1 MFKLL
6 PVFTGNNRPFNV
18 TLAMPH
24 ATRPTTVIFHLLM
37 FTTDAKKLQ
46 IDSKLT
52 QKIQSLIIGRLLV
65 IFLILVASWV
75 WNSGRLKLS
84 LDDFPRG
91 LFFVFIICV
100 GLTIAYFFIL
110 RLNRNYGLQVR
121 IQFFFDSLL
130 ITWLVW
136 RTGDLTS
143 PYITLYILLISIAS
157 VFLTARETIL
167 TASVCVF
174 LFTIL
179 SIAVATETLQSFGV
193 TPSAGKIVQ
202 IIGFNAAAFLAVG
215 LLAARLSDRHA
226 SGEVLKQ
233 TAKTLASLRLL
244 HERIIESIRSGLITT
259 DLEGNIFTFNAAAA
273 EITGYKSDEM
283 IGKSIA
289 TLFGNIEH
297 SMALA
302 IETTESGDQPPR
314 FEADLITPEGFA
326 VRVGYGISPL
336 FSEEGET
343 TGLIITFQDL
353 TEIRSMEESVRRKD
367 RLAAVG
373 RVAAG
378 LAHEIRN
385 PLGAMR
391 GAIQVLESQ
400 TQPGTSQASLMEI
413 ILRESDRLNKIIT
426 NFLTYARP
434 RVSNFSEI
442 DVREAIS
449 DTVMLLKHSPDVK
462 EHHKLET
469 VVPHQPVMLA
479 ADPTQLKQI
488 FWNLARNALFAMP
501 DGGTLQVETE
511 KIAFNR
517 VRIIFSDTGVG
528 MSPEQVERLFEPFS
542 NSTTGGTGLGLSIVY
557 QIIRD
562 HNGTINVRSRENE
575 GSTITIELPTEFDKK
590 THQDEEKGESEF
602 KSSRLESFLR
612 VKE

>member
-1 MFKLL
+1 MFNL
-6 PVFTGNNRPFNV
+6 
-18 TLAMPH
+18 
-24 ATRPTTVIFHLLM
+24 
-37 FTTDAKKLQ
+37 DAKVSSS
-46 IDSKLT
+46 DTKLT

-65 IFLILVASWV
+65 VFLILVASWI
-75 WNSGRLKLS
+75 WNSGRLRLS
-84 LDDFPRG
+84 FDDFPRG
-91 LFFVFIICV
+91 LFFVFLISV

-110 RLNRNYGLQVR
+110 RLSRNYTVQVR
-121 IQFFFDSLL
+121 VQFFFDALL

-143 PYITLYILLISIAS
+143 PYITLYIVLVSIAS
-157 VFLTARETIL
+157 AFLMARETIL
-167 TASVCVF
+167 LASFCVLLFAVLSLSVAMGF
-174 LFTIL
+174 LN
-179 SIAVATETLQSFGV
+179 SFGV
-193 TPSAGKIVQ
+193 TPSSEKIVQ
-202 IIGFNAAAFLAVG
+202 IIAFNGGALLLVG
-215 LLAARLSDRHA
+215 LLAARLSDRSA
-226 SGEVLKQ
+226 SGEELKQ

-244 HERIIESIRSGLITT
+244 HERIVESIRSGLITT
-259 DLEGNIFTFNAAAA
+259 DLEGNIYTLNSAAC
-273 EITGYKSDEM
+273 EITGYTSDQL
-283 IGKSIA
+283 IGRSIA
-289 TLFGNIEH
+289 TLFGDIEQ
-297 SMALA
+297 SMSLTFES
-302 IETTESGDQPPR
+302 IEIGEQPPR

-326 VRVGYGISPL
+326 VRVGYGISSL
-336 FSEEGET
+336 FSETGET

-391 GAIQVLESQ
+391 GAIQVLDSQ
-400 TQPGTSQASLMEI
+400 TPRGTAQASLMEI
-413 ILRESDRLNKIIT
+413 ILRESDRLNKIIS

-442 DVREAIS
+442 DVREAIG

-462 EHHKLET
+462 EQHKLET
-469 VVPHQPVMLA
+469 ILPRGPVLLA

-488 FWNLARNALFAMP
+488 FWNLARNALNAMP
-501 DGGTLQVETE
+501 EGGVLKVETD
-511 KIAFNR
+511 KIAYNR
-517 VRIIFSDTGVG
+517 VRIVFTDTGCG

-542 NSTTGGTGLGLSIVY
+542 DSTTGGTGLGLSIVY

-575 GSTITIELPTEFDKK
+575 GTTITIELPTEVEKQK
-590 THQDEEKGESEF
+590 QLDEDLEGEF
-602 KSSRLESFLR
+602 KSSRLETFLK

>member
-1 MFKLL
+1 MF
-6 PVFTGNNRPFNV
+6 N
-18 TLAMPH
+18 
-24 ATRPTTVIFHLLM
+24 I
-37 FTTDAKKLQ
+37 DAKLSPSDTKT
-46 IDSKLT
+46 T

-84 LDDFPRG
+84 FEDFPRG
-91 LFFVFIICV
+91 LFFVFLISV

-110 RLNRNYGLQVR
+110 RLSRNYAAQVR

-143 PYITLYILLISIAS
+143 PYITLYIVLISIAS

-167 TASVCVF
+167 TASFCVL
-174 LFTIL
+174 LFTVL
-179 SIAVATETLQSFGV
+179 SVLVSTGTIHSFGV
-193 TPSAGKIVQ
+193 IPSSEKIVQ
-202 IIGFNAAAFLAVG
+202 IIAFNGGALLLVG

-226 SGEVLKQ
+226 SGEQLKE
-233 TAKTLASLRLL
+233 TKKTLASLRVL

-259 DLEGNIFTFNAAAA
+259 DLEGNIYTFNAAAS
-273 EITGYKSDEM
+273 EITGYKSDAM

-289 TLFGNIEH
+289 ALFGNIEE
-297 SMALA
+297 SMALTLDA
-302 IETTESGDQPPR
+302 LETGEPPPR
-314 FEADLITPEGFA
+314 FEADLMTPDGFG
-326 VRVGYGISPL
+326 VRVGYSISPL
-336 FSEEGET
+336 FSESGET
-343 TGLIITFQDL
+343 SGLIITFQDL
-353 TEIRSMEESVRRKD
+353 TEIRTMEESVRRKD

-400 TQPGTSQASLMEI
+400 TKPGTSQASLMEI

-442 DVREAIS
+442 DVREAIGE
-449 DTVMLLKHSPDVK
+449 TVMLLKHSPDVK

-469 VVPHQPVMLA
+469 ILPRSPVMIS

-488 FWNLARNALFAMP
+488 FWNLARNSLNAMA
-501 DGGTLQVETE
+501 DGGTLKVETE

-517 VRIIFSDTGVG
+517 VRITFSDTGCG

-542 NSTTGGTGLGLSIVY
+542 DSTTGGTGLGLSIVY

-575 GSTITIELPTEFDKK
+575 GTTITIELPTEFV
-590 THQDEEKGESEF
+590 QQNGSEEDNSEGEF

>member
-1 MFKLL
+1 MFNL
-6 PVFTGNNRPFNV
+6 
-18 TLAMPH
+18 
-24 ATRPTTVIFHLLM
+24 
-37 FTTDAKKLQ
+37 DAKVSPS
-46 IDSKLT
+46 DTKLT

-65 IFLILVASWV
+65 VFLILVASWV

-84 LDDFPRG
+84 FDDFPRG
-91 LFFVFIICV
+91 LFFVFLISV

-110 RLNRNYGLQVR
+110 RLSRNYALQVR
-121 IQFFFDSLL
+121 VQFFFDALL

-143 PYITLYILLISIAS
+143 PYITLYIVLVSIAS
-157 VFLTARETIL
+157 AFLTARETIL
-167 TASVCVF
+167 LASFCVLMF
-174 LFTIL
+174 AVL
-179 SIAVATETLQSFGV
+179 SLAVAMGMLHSFGI
-193 TPSAGKIVQ
+193 TPSSEKIVQ
-202 IIGFNAAAFLAVG
+202 IIAFNGGALLLVG

-226 SGEVLKQ
+226 SGEQLKE
-233 TAKTLASLRLL
+233 TAKSLASLRVL

-259 DLEGNIFTFNAAAA
+259 DLDGNIYTFNSSAS

-289 TLFGNIEH
+289 SLFGDLEQ
-297 SMALA
+297 SMSLTFDSLE
-302 IETTESGDQPPR
+302 IGEQPPR

-326 VRVGYGISPL
+326 VRVGYGISSL
-336 FSEEGET
+336 FSESGET
-343 TGLIITFQDL
+343 SGLIITFQDL
-353 TEIRSMEESVRRKD
+353 TEIRTMEESVRRKD

-391 GAIQVLESQ
+391 GAIQVLDSQ
-400 TQPGTSQASLMEI
+400 TPRGTAQASLMEI

-442 DVREAIS
+442 DVREAIG
-449 DTVMLLKHSPDVK
+449 DTIMLLKHSPDVK
-462 EHHKLET
+462 EQHKLEALL
-469 VVPHQPVMLA
+469 PRGPVMLA

-501 DGGTLQVETE
+501 DGGVLKVETE

-517 VRIIFSDTGVG
+517 VRIVFSDTGCG

-542 NSTTGGTGLGLSIVY
+542 DSTTGGTGLGLSIVY

-575 GSTITIELPTEFDKK
+575 GTTITIEFPTEVEKPKQFE
-590 THQDEEKGESEF
+590 DEELESEF

>member
-1 MFKLL
+1 MFKLAAGKVL
-6 PVFTGNNRPFNV
+6 SFDTKP
-18 TLAMPH
+18 
-24 ATRPTTVIFHLLM
+24 
-37 FTTDAKKLQ
+37 
-46 IDSKLT
+46 T

-65 IFLILVASWV
+65 VFLLLVASWV

-84 LDDFPRG
+84 FDDFPRG
-91 LFFVFIICV
+91 LFFVFLISV

-110 RLNRNYGLQVR
+110 RLSSNYTAQVR

-143 PYITLYILLISIAS
+143 PYITLYIVLVSIAS
-157 VFLTARETIL
+157 VFLMARETIL
-167 TASVCVF
+167 LASFSVLMFAC
-174 LFTIL
+174 L
-179 SIAVATETLQSFGV
+179 SLAVAMEMLPSFGV
-193 TPSAGKIVQ
+193 TPSSEKIVQ
-202 IIGFNAAAFLAVG
+202 IIAFNGGALLLVG

-226 SGEVLKQ
+226 SGEQLKE
-233 TAKTLASLRLL
+233 TAKTLASLRVL

-259 DLEGNIFTFNAAAA
+259 DLEGNIYTFNAAAS

-283 IGKSIA
+283 LGNPIA
-289 TLFGNIEH
+289 SLFGNIEE
-297 SMALA
+297 SMSSTLDA
-302 IETTESGDQPPR
+302 IENGDQPPR
-314 FEADLITPEGFA
+314 FEADLMTPEGFA

-353 TEIRSMEESVRRKD
+353 TEIRTMEESVRRKD

-391 GAIQVLESQ
+391 GAIQVLDSQ
-400 TQPGTSQASLMEI
+400 TPRGTAQASLMEI

-442 DVREAIS
+442 DVREAIG
-449 DTVMLLKHSPDVK
+449 DTIMLLKHSPDVK
-462 EHHKLET
+462 EEHKLET
-469 VVPHQPVMLA
+469 VLPRNPVLLA

-501 DGGTLQVETE
+501 DGGVLKVATE
-511 KIAFNR
+511 RIAVNR
-517 VRIIFSDTGVG
+517 VRIVFSDTGCG
-528 MSPEQVERLFEPFS
+528 MSPAQVERLFEPFS
-542 NSTTGGTGLGLSIVY
+542 DSTTGGTGLGLSIVY

-575 GSTITIELPTEFDKK
+575 GTTITIEMPTEVNKSNEFA
-590 THQDEEKGESEF
+590 DEDSGESEF

>member
-1 MFKLL
+1 MFS
-6 PVFTGNNRPFNV
+6 
-18 TLAMPH
+18 
-24 ATRPTTVIFHLLM
+24 
-37 FTTDAKKLQ
+37 TDAKETRT
-46 IDSKLT
+46 DTKLT

-65 IFLILVASWV
+65 VFLILVASWV

-84 LDDFPRG
+84 FEDFPRG
-91 LFFVFIICV
+91 LFFVFLICV

-110 RLNRNYGLQVR
+110 RLTDNYKLQIRV
-121 IQFFFDSLL
+121 QFFFDSLL

-157 VFLTARETIL
+157 AFLSAKETLLTAG
-167 TASVCVF
+167 VCVV
-174 LFTIL
+174 LFSGL
-179 SIAVATETLQSFGV
+179 SILVATETLNSYGV
-193 TPSAGKIVQ
+193 TPAAGKIVQ
-202 IIGFNAAAFLAVG
+202 IIGFNTAAFLVVG
-215 LLAARLSDRHA
+215 LLAARLSERHA
-226 SGEVLKQ
+226 SGEELKK
-233 TAKTLASLRLL
+233 TARTLASLRLL

-259 DLEGNIFTFNAAAA
+259 DLDGTIYTFNASAA
-273 EITGYKSDEM
+273 EITGYKSETM
-283 IGKSIA
+283 IGKSIYQ
-289 TLFGNIEH
+289 LFGDIER

-302 IETTESGDQPPR
+302 IETSEIGDQPPR
-314 FEADLITPEGFA
+314 FESDLITPEGFA

-336 FSEEGET
+336 FSETGET

-400 TQPGTSQASLMEI
+400 TKPGTAQASLMEI
-413 ILRESDRLNKIIT
+413 ILRESDRLNKIIS

-442 DVREAIS
+442 DVREAIE
-449 DTVMLLKHSPDVK
+449 DTVMLLKHSPDVG
-462 EHHKLET
+462 EDHQLET
-469 VVPHQPVMLA
+469 RMPSQPVMIS

-501 DGGTLQVETE
+501 NGGTLSVETE

-517 VRIIFSDTGVG
+517 VRITFADTGCG
-528 MSPEQVERLFEPFS
+528 MTPEQVERLFEPFAE
-542 NSTTGGTGLGLSIVY
+542 STTGGTGLGLSIVY

-575 GSTITIELPTEFDKK
+575 GTTITIELPTEFDSQ
-590 THQDEEKGESEF
+590 TPAENDHGPSEF
-602 KSSRLESFLR
+602 KSSRLENFLR
-612 VKE
+612 VKNQ